1 MTGIAK
7 KKTEFTGFH
16 MLMILLAFFGTIIC
30 VNFTMAYLASAS
42 WSGLVVENTYVAS
55 QQFNGKAA
63 EARRLAATGI
73 TGALTLT
80 RDSIRYQLSHPQKGP
95 IEADEVDVVFKR
107 PVGEHQDFPLRL
119 TQTQDGV
126 FTGTHS
132 VAKGQ
137 WIVDITSRLKGT
149 VVYHEAVRRIVA
161 GE

>member
-1 MTGIAK
+1 MASLAK

-16 MLMILLAFFGTIIC
+16 MLMIMLAFFGTIIS
-30 VNFTMAYLASAS
+30 VNFTMAYLASSS

-73 TGALTLT
+73 TGSLTLGK
-80 RDSIRYQLSHPQKGP
+80 DSIRYQLSHPQTGP
-95 IEADEVDVVFKR
+95 IEADEVEVVFKR

-119 TQTQDGV
+119 TETENGV

-137 WIVDITSRLKGT
+137 WIIDITSKLKGSI
-149 VVYHEAVRRIVA
+149 VYHEAVRRLVA